1 LERAITGRTR
11 GLLPLKTACAWIGST
26 LLALLLCGSS
36 RTAASPT
43 FLPDSHAASEMKR
56 LYTEG
61 ARLYASAEY
70 SHARQAFLQA
80 ADFAHQAGDES
91 KAAFDWNNAGHCSIL
106 TMQFGAALVQLK
118 HARQIAEVA
127 HQSRPLLYSL
137 NSLAALYIHM
147 GQFDQAIVTAR
158 EALNGP
164 AGHADAGMRALLLCE
179 IGEATAELKRFD
191 EAVPYYID
199 GINGLLDADDPD
211 MAVIV
216 LGDFGDD
223 SLKERRFDLAEWA
236 LGEGLHLLRIKG
248 QDTSAGIL
256 RALAKMKSLQGKPE
270 QAAALYLA
278 ALDTPPGP
286 TPRWGIFAERGR
298 FRLESGDLT
307 GSLADYRE
315 ARRIVARMRV
325 DMVPADQDRVTFE
338 SGLSDILEGLVDAGN
353 RLARQNGDRAV
364 LRETFDA
371 AEQDRLWS
379 LRALVPTPNDWRAR
393 LPEHY
398 WELLGQFQTLERA
411 SSGTEHSGI
420 TQPKPDLEKQ
430 LMRLG
435 TELQQ
440 IEANAAGNSATVEEI
455 AESPL
460 DHVKSVLDDDS
471 VLLSFHISK
480 TSSWVWAVDRR
491 DVEVYSL
498 PPARQLE
505 AETTA
510 FARAVRDGAPS
521 TTLGA
526 QLYRDLLGRVPDRYL
541 HHSKWRLELDGPL
554 YELPFAA
561 LVVAEDSRGPVF
573 LMQRVVLQAV
583 PGALLLKR
591 DAIPGDGEL
600 LAIGDP
606 IYNTADSR
614 YTGTRGPAQLTLPR
628 LPNTAAEIE
637 ACTRAWNSP
646 SPALL
651 TGANARPAAVEAA
664 MARNP
669 AIVHFATHVIS
680 GPGDFHSGLI
690 ALSLDSSGAMGL
702 LGPKDIVARPI
713 AAKLVVMNGCHSSQ
727 GQALPSAGLMGL
739 TRAWIGAGA
748 SAVLATQWDVP
759 DGEAKSFIT
768 EFYRVLRAA
777 PDRGAAYALREAQLS
792 ALRNREPEPSWAAY
806 SLLSRMP

>member
-1 LERAITGRTR
+1 
-11 GLLPLKTACAWIGST
+11 
-26 LLALLLCGSS
+26 
-36 RTAASPT
+36 
-43 FLPDSHAASEMKR
+43 MKR
-56 LYTEG
+56 LYAEG
-61 ARLYASAEY
+61 ARLFASAEY
-70 SHARQAFLQA
+70 ARARQAFLQA

-91 KAAFDWNNAGHCSIL
+91 KSAFDWNNAGSCSIR
-106 TMQFGAALVQLK
+106 TMQFGAALEELK
-118 HARQIAEVA
+118 HAQHMAESA
-127 HQSRPLLYSL
+127 GLLRPLIFTL
-137 NSLAALYIHM
+137 NNLASLYIHM
-147 GQFDQAIVTAR
+147 GQFSQAILTAR

-164 AGHADAGMRALLLCE
+164 AGHADADTRARLLCE

-199 GINGLLDADDPD
+199 GINGLLDVGDLN
-211 MAVIV
+211 MAATV
-216 LGDFGDD
+216 LGAFGNE
-223 SLKERRFDLAEWA
+223 SLKERRLDLAEWA
-236 LGEGLHLLRIKG
+236 LGEGLYLLEVKG
-248 QDTSAGIL
+248 LNAPASFLQG
-256 RALAKMKSLQGKPE
+256 LAKMKGLQGRPDA
-270 QAAALYLA
+270 AAALFQS
-278 ALDTPPGP
+278 ALDSPPGP
-286 TPRWGIFAERGR
+286 TPRWGIYADRGR

-307 GSLADYRE
+307 GALADFRE

-325 DMVPADQDRVTFE
+325 DMVPADQDRVTLE
-338 SGLSDILEGLVDAGN
+338 SGLSGVLEGLVDAGN
-353 RLARQNGDRAV
+353 RLARQNGDHAV

-398 WELLGQFQTLERA
+398 WELLARFQALERTGA
-411 SSGTEHSGI
+411 AR
-420 TQPKPDLEKQ
+420 PKPDLEKQ
-430 LMRLG
+430 LMLLG

-440 IEANAAGNSATVEEI
+440 IEANAAGEPTADEET
-455 AESPL
+455 AEAPL
-460 DHVKSVLDDDS
+460 DHVSSVLDDDS
-471 VLLSFHISK
+471 VLFSFHVSK
-480 TSSWVWAVDRR
+480 TSSWVWAVDKRGV
-491 DVEVYSL
+491 DVYPL
-498 PPARQLE
+498 PPTKQLE
-505 AETTA
+505 AETTV

-521 TTLGA
+521 ATSGA
-526 QLYRDLLGRVPDRYL
+526 QLYRDLFGSLPDRYL
-541 HHSKWRLELDGPL
+541 HHTKWRLELDGPL

-561 LVVAEDSRGPVF
+561 LVVGEDNRGPVF
-573 LMQRVVLQAV
+573 LIQRAVLQAV

-614 YTGTRGPAQLTLPR
+614 YTGTRGRTELTLPR

-637 ACTRAWNSP
+637 ACRHAWNSP
-646 SPALL
+646 GPAVL

-664 MARNP
+664 LARNP

-777 PDRGAAYALREAQLS
+777 PDRGAAFALREAQLS
-792 ALRNREPEPSWAAY
+792 ALRDRQPEPSWAAY

>member
-1 LERAITGRTR
+1 MF
-11 GLLPLKTACAWIGST
+11 PLKTACAWIGST
-26 LLALLLCGSS
+26 LLALLLSGSS
-36 RTAASPT
+36 RNAASPT
-43 FLPDSHAASEMKR
+43 SPPDSHAASEMKR

-61 ARLYASAEY
+61 VRLYTSAEY
-70 SHARQAFLQA
+70 SRARQAFLLA
-80 ADFAHQAGDES
+80 ANFAEQAGDQS
-91 KAAFDWNNAGHCSIL
+91 KAAFDWTNAGSCSVQ
-106 TMQFGAALVQLK
+106 TMQFAMAHQELE
-118 HARQIAEVA
+118 HAMRIAEAARQL
-127 HQSRPLLYSL
+127 RPLLL
-137 NSLAALYIHM
+137 TMNSLASLYIHM
-147 GQFDQAIVTAR
+147 GQFNQAILTAR

-164 AGHADAGMRALLLCE
+164 AGHADADTRARLLCE
-179 IGEATAELKRFD
+179 VASALVELKRFD
-191 EAVPYYID
+191 EALPYYID
-199 GINGLLDADDPD
+199 GINGLLDAGDPNT
-211 MAVIV
+211 AATV
-216 LGDFGDD
+216 LGAFGND
-223 SLKERRFDLAEWA
+223 SLKERRLDLAEWA
-236 LGEGLHLLRIKG
+236 LGEGLYLLEVKG
-248 QDTSAGIL
+248 QNASASFL
-256 RALAKMKSLQGKPE
+256 RGLAKLKGLQGKPDA
-270 QAAALYLA
+270 AAALFQA
-278 ALDTPPGP
+278 ALDSPPGP
-286 TPRWGIFAERGR
+286 TPRWGIYADRGQ

-307 GSLADYRE
+307 GALADFRE

-325 DMVPADQDRVTFE
+325 DMVPADQDRVTLE
-338 SGLSDILEGLVDAGN
+338 SGLSGVLEGLVDAGN
-353 RLARQNGDRAV
+353 RLARQNGDHAV

-398 WELLGQFQTLERA
+398 WELLARFQALERTGA
-411 SSGTEHSGI
+411 AR
-420 TQPKPDLEKQ
+420 PKPDLEKQ
-430 LMRLG
+430 LMLLG

-440 IEANAAGNSATVEEI
+440 IEANAAGEPTADEET
-455 AESPL
+455 AEAPL
-460 DHVKSVLDDDS
+460 DHVSSVLDDDS
-471 VLLSFHISK
+471 VLFSFHVSK
-480 TSSWVWAVDRR
+480 TSSWVWAVDKRGV
-491 DVEVYSL
+491 DVYPL
-498 PPARQLE
+498 PPTKQLE
-505 AETTA
+505 AETTV

-521 TTLGA
+521 ATSGA
-526 QLYRDLLGRVPDRYL
+526 QLYRDLFGSLPDRYL
-541 HHSKWRLELDGPL
+541 HHTKWRLELDGPL

-561 LVVAEDSRGPVF
+561 LVVGEDNRGPVF
-573 LMQRVVLQAV
+573 LIQRAVLQAV

-614 YTGTRGPAQLTLPR
+614 YTGTRGRTELTLPR

-637 ACTRAWNSP
+637 ACRHAWNSP
-646 SPALL
+646 GPAVL

-664 MARNP
+664 LARNP

-777 PDRGAAYALREAQLS
+777 PDRGAAFALREAQLS
-792 ALRNREPEPSWAAY
+792 ALRDRQPEPSWAAY

>member
-1 LERAITGRTR
+1 
-11 GLLPLKTACAWIGST
+11 LLPLKTACAWIGST
-26 LLALLLCGSS
+26 LLALLLSGSS
-36 RTAASPT
+36 RKAAIPT
-43 FLPDSHAASEMKR
+43 ILPDSHAAAEMKR

-61 ARLYASAEY
+61 ARLYASGEY
-70 SHARQAFLQA
+70 SRARQAFLQA

-91 KAAFDWNNAGHCSIL
+91 KAAFDWNNAGSCSIR

-118 HARQIAEVA
+118 RARQIAEA
-127 HQSRPLLYSL
+127 AQQSRPLIFSL
-137 NSLAALYIHM
+137 NSLATLYMQI
-147 GQFDQAIVTAR
+147 GQFNQAILTAR

-164 AGHADAGMRALLLCE
+164 AGHADADIRARLLCQV
-179 IGEATAELKRFD
+179 ASALVELKRFD

-199 GINGLLDADDPD
+199 GINGLLDAGDPNT
-211 MAVIV
+211 AATV
-216 LGDFGDD
+216 LGNFGDE
-223 SLKERRFDLAEWA
+223 SLEERRLDLAEWA
-236 LGEGLHLLRIKG
+236 LGEGLRLLRMKG
-248 QDTSAGIL
+248 LETSTGIL
-256 RALAKMKSLQGKPE
+256 RALAQMKSLQGKPE
-270 QAAALYLA
+270 AAATFFQA
-278 ALDTPPGP
+278 ALDAPARS
-286 TPRWGIFAERGR
+286 TPRWGIYADRGR

-307 GSLADYRE
+307 GALADYRE

-338 SGLSDILEGLVDAGN
+338 SGLSDVLEGLVDAGN

-371 AEQDRLWS
+371 AEQGRLWS

-393 LPEHY
+393 LPERY
-398 WELLGQFQTLERA
+398 WELLAQFQTLERA
-411 SSGTEHSGI
+411 ASGTERTG
-420 TQPKPDLEKQ
+420 TAQPKPDLEKQ

-440 IEANAAGNSATVEEI
+440 IEANAAGNSSAVEATP
-455 AESPL
+455 ESPL
-460 DHVKSVLDDDS
+460 EHVTSVLDDDS
-471 VLLSFHISK
+471 VLLSFHVSK

-491 DVEVYSL
+491 GVEVYPL
-498 PPARQLE
+498 PPAKQLE
-505 AETTA
+505 TETTA

-526 QLYRDLLGRVPDRYL
+526 QLYRDLFGRVPDRYL
-541 HHSKWRLELDGPL
+541 HHTKWRLELDGPL
-554 YELPFAA
+554 YDLPFAA

-591 DAIPGDGEL
+591 DAIPADGEL

-614 YTGTRGPAQLTLPR
+614 YTGTRGPAELTLPR

-651 TGANARPAAVEAA
+651 TGANARPAAVETA

-713 AAKLVVMNGCHSSQ
+713 GAKLVVMNGCHSSQ

-777 PDRGAAYALREAQLS
+777 PDRGAAFALREAQLS
-792 ALRNREPEPSWAAY
+792 ALRNREPEPGWAAY